1 MDYSRSG
8 VRPWR
13 VGEFGGEG
21 GMLDFFARVGKPY
34 RTGGFEGYNEV
45 VIESANWLANLPR
58 SVEAIFMV
66 ECHSHQANLQCC
78 GGGAGGTGTARD
90 CHEAQTRA
98 KALWHDF
105 IKAYGIDEG
114 KFPMLKLDPGNWGR
128 PFSVER
134 GGGQPAMQWD
144 EWERLVQKTKEAES
158 HSR

>member
-1 MDYSRSG
+1 MEHPRDHGRCERITFRLSTHKN
-8 VRPWR
+8 P
-13 VGEFGGEG
+13 
-21 GMLDFFARVGKPY
+21 
-34 RTGGFEGYNEV
+34 TTGYNIILRCGV
-45 VIESANWLANLPR
+45 SSFTR
-58 SVEAIFMV
+58 
-66 ECHSHQANLQCC
+66 LQPSD
-78 GGGAGGTGTARD
+78 TS

-105 IKAYGIDEG
+105 IKAYGIDDG